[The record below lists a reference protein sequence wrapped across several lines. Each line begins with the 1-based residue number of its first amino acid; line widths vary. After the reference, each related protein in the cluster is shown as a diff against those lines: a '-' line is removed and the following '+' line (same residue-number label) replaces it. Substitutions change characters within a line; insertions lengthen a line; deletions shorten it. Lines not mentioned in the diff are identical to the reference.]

1 MVLRGMRPH
10 RNPQSKK
17 GDAMSFQ
24 QQFDNIFSPARP
36 AERQL
41 IGGLMMTSYCAQR
54 DNGMAADKA
63 ASLLGVPADL
73 AEQFYQI
80 HKEDKNNG

>member
-1 MVLRGMRPH
+1 
-10 RNPQSKK
+10 
-17 GDAMSFQ
+17 MSGLEEA
-24 QQFDNIFSPARP
+24 FDNIFSPARP

-54 DNGMAADKA
+54 DAGMPADKA
-63 ASLLGVPADL
+63 AALLGVPADL

>member
-1 MVLRGMRPH
+1 MGRFEE
-10 RNPQSKK
+10 
-17 GDAMSFQ
+17 A
-24 QQFDNIFSPARP
+24 FDNIFSPASP

-41 IGGLMMTSYCAQR
+41 IGGLMMVSYAAQR
-54 DNGMAADKA
+54 DAGMPADKA
-63 ASLLGVPADL
+63 AAMLGVPADL

>member
-1 MVLRGMRPH
+1 
-10 RNPQSKK
+10 
-17 GDAMSFQ
+17 MSFQ
-24 QQFDNIFSPARP
+24 KHFDEIFSPARP

-54 DNGMAADKA
+54 DAGMQADKA
-63 ASLLGVPADL
+63 AALLGVPADL

-80 HKEDKNNG
+80 HKEDRNNG